1 MHQLKTFQQ
10 NQVFDQKFKS
20 FRPKFKLFRP
30 KFNAPPPRKK
40 QETPNLRSLEEKTK
54 IRRFSFSAKISE
66 GTDRTEFFSESVEI
80 FFVPVMK
87 SFSSVFSRV
96 SDRPVEKPP
105 DVTGSFKLNKAEN
118 VSQFAKVAFPSK
130 SSHQLWLSC
139 EQALAY
145 LRTFIQCQVSQRS
158 CSTAVERPSK
168 VVDNS
173 ATLLTL
179 VWTPAAA

>member
-1 MHQLKTFQQ
+1 MS
-10 NQVFDQKFKS
+10 NYFDQIWTPHCRGKNKKLRICVRWKKKRKFGAS
-20 FRPKFKLFRP
+20 HFRPKFRKARIEPNFFR
-30 KFNAPPPRKK
+30 NR
-40 QETPNLRSLEEKTK
+40 LKT
-54 IRRFSFSAKISE
+54 
-66 GTDRTEFFSESVEI
+66 FFL
-80 FFVPVMK
+80 FVPVMK

-105 DVTGSFKLNKAEN
+105 ELTGSFKLNKAEN

-130 SSHQLWLSC
+130 SSHQLWLTC

-145 LRTFIQCQVSQRS
+145 LSTFIQCQVSHCS
-158 CSTAVERPSK
+158 CSTTVERPSK

-173 ATLLTL
+173 ATLLTW